1 MRLKS
6 GESREEQEV
15 RGPAGKEL
23 VTQGTPGQESG
34 VDADPTVTTM
44 KCSRRGPSGTSP
56 FPEGVLGTAALLLHG
71 KTAQTHPEDTVL
83 GEGSPE
89 ASLGRGGGPV
99 RDPAGV
105 PSRTHPGLCQR
116 RGRREMPFRE
126 ARHRVV
132 T

>member
-1 MRLKS
+1 MGSLALTRGGLCSVLLGKRTAAGPGDFS
-6 GESREEQEV
+6 SSSR
-15 RGPAGKEL
+15 PAGP
-23 VTQGTPGQESG
+23 Q
-34 VDADPTVTTM
+34 
-44 KCSRRGPSGTSP
+44 GPSGTSP